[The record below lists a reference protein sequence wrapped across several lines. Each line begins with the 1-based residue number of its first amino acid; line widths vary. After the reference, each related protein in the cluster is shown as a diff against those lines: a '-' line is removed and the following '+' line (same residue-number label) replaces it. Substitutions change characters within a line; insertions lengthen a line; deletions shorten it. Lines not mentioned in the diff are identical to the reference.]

1 MKSLIHRLG
10 GFASNWLLARPSTRE
25 VGQANLRIAFAIC
38 GIVAVASV
46 GFVVAQWITFERLY
60 NLQSER
66 DSERNTYVSAAQEMV
81 LSQTNAHRFLL
92 NALLARNDAEFNDAK
107 KQMEENLQHYA
118 ALKLAG
124 KEFTGSFRDLKADS
138 MEYREQALQ
147 ILALFNSGSTAE
159 ALELRI
165 TKLRPIFVKWQT
177 KQEQFAQDVNRIEL
191 RDRSEYMRTITGG
204 RIVLLVLLLAPGL
217 IIFGGLLAIVAVIGW
232 QHWGGKS
239 SDPLDVWAR

>member
-10 GFASNWLLARPSTRE
+10 GFASTWLLARPSTRE
-25 VGQANLRIAFAIC
+25 VGQANLRVAFAIC
-38 GIVAVASV
+38 GIVALASV
-46 GFVVAQWITFERLY
+46 GFVVAQWITFERIY

-66 DSERNTYVSAAQEMV
+66 DSERSSYVSVAQEMV

-92 NALLARNDAEFNDAK
+92 NALLARNDTEFYDAK
-107 KQMEENLQHYA
+107 KQMEELLQRYD
-118 ALKLAG
+118 ALEIAG
-124 KEFTGSFRDLKADS
+124 NEFTESFRELKADAMS
-138 MEYREQALQ
+138 YRAQALQ
-147 ILALFNSGSTAE
+147 ILALFNSGNATE

-165 TKLRPIFVKWQT
+165 TKLRPIFTKWQT

-191 RDRSEYMRTITGG
+191 RDRSEYMRTISAG
-204 RIVLLVLLLAPGL
+204 RIVLLLLLLAPGI